1 VDRTN
6 ILTWCSLPKS
16 TLACSGAM
24 SNLLLLW
31 DAGFSWWSIGVYEE
45 AMSLT
50 IEAWVV
56 AEREEVGRDDRG

>member
-1 VDRTN
+1 
-6 ILTWCSLPKS
+6 
-16 TLACSGAM
+16 M

-56 AEREEVGRDDRG
+56 AEREEDGQDDRG